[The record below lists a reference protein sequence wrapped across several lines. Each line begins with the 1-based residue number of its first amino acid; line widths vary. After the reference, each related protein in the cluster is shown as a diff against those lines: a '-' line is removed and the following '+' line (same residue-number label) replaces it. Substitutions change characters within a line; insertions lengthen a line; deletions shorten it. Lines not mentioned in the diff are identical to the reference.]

1 MPPIGAHAADRAPT
15 LTATP
20 DRARASTGTPE
31 RARTGTPT
39 RKLQVCGALAAIGAV
54 AGLAAGLPQL
64 VALAAPFAVY
74 AAVGLALARAPQLES
89 SVVVERR
96 RALEGE
102 TLGVTLELDAATAV
116 YALELAPRVG
126 KGVEL
131 AGPEALR
138 WPRQLEAGE
147 RRDVR
152 LEVRVGRWGAYDLG
166 TVQLR
171 ARDAFGLLS
180 YELSPL
186 PLGPLRAL
194 PRRETLRALLAP
206 LELQATTGS
215 RTARERGE
223 GIEFAENRPF
233 VSGDRLRRI
242 NWRLTARQGTPYVS
256 ERHPERN
263 ADVLLFLDTYAEAG
277 SGESGTLA
285 ASVRAAVSLAAAYL
299 ARKDRVG
306 VVGFGAML
314 TGVQPRLGNAQLYR
328 IIDALL
334 GSVVVFSYAHKDVS
348 FVPRRLLPAKALVVG
363 ISPLLDGRYVD
374 ALLNLRSRGFDLAV
388 LEVAPEPFTP
398 PGSTDTDAL
407 AHRLWLLERE
417 ALRTRLQALGA
428 PVTRWRED
436 QPLQVPLATTA
447 ELKRRQRRPLAA

>member
-1 MPPIGAHAADRAPT
+1 M
-15 LTATP
+15 
-20 DRARASTGTPE
+20 
-31 RARTGTPT
+31 TGTPT
-39 RKLQVCGALAAIGAV
+39 RKLQVCVALAALGCV
-54 AGLAAGLPQL
+54 AGLATGLPQL

-74 AAVGLALARAPQLES
+74 VTIGLALAGAPQLEM

-96 RALEGE
+96 RLLEDEGL
-102 TLGVTLELDAATAV
+102 TLTLELDAASAV
-116 YALELAPRVG
+116 HGLELAPQFG
-126 KGVEL
+126 KGVGL
-131 AGPEALR
+131 AGSLPS
-138 WPRQLEAGE
+138 WPRQLGAGE
-147 RRDVR
+147 RHELVFALRA
-152 LEVRVGRWGAYDLG
+152 LRWGAYDLG
-166 TVQLR
+166 TVRGR

-180 YELSPL
+180 YDLPPV
-186 PLGPLRAL
+186 PLGPLRAF
-194 PRRETLRALLAP
+194 PRRETLRLLLAP

-233 VSGDRLRRI
+233 ASGDRLRRI
-242 NWRLTARQGTPYVS
+242 NWRLTARKGTPYVS

-263 ADVLLFLDTYAEAG
+263 ADMLLFLDTYAEAG
-277 SGESGTLA
+277 AAEGGTLA

-314 TGVQPRLGNAQLYR
+314 TGVQPRLGVAHLYR

-334 GSVVVFSYAHKDVS
+334 GSAVVFSYAHKDVS

-363 ISPLLDGRYVD
+363 VSPLLDARYVD
-374 ALLNLRSRGFDLAV
+374 ALLNLRPRGFDLAV
-388 LEVAPEPFTP
+388 VEVSPEPFAV
-398 PGSTDTDAL
+398 PGTTDTDAL

-417 ALRTRLQALGA
+417 ALRTRLQALGV
-428 PVTRWRED
+428 PISRWRED